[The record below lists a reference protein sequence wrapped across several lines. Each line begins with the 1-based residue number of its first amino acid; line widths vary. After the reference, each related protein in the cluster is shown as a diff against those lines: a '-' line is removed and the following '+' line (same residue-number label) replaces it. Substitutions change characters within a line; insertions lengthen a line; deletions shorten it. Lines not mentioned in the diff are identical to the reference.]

1 LNYDDGL
8 IKKVIKDMTRM
19 YSYRAGS
26 PQEDRAV
33 IWLRAAGGNA
43 WPIAN
48 RHNWNDM
55 INEVTSSND
64 PSET

>member
-1 LNYDDGL
+1 
-8 IKKVIKDMTRM
+8 M